1 MNWAKNQSVNKARS
15 TSKYCCVEFLPQT
28 TIRKR
33 SSNPRAGGPQR
44 DLWKNHLT
52 KKIWVWNSISSRPL
66 FSQICWPFD
75 NRRPLEQEKRKI
87 VNNKNENSGR
97 KISQCVA
104 SVFLSAVQWPFRQK
118 ISSAK
123 NWVSNQIKSQDRN
136 FPIWCKEPLFWLE
149 AGLKIS
155 LFWRRKK
162 FVKSLEENKALI
174 LGRQNQSSQAMLLSG
189 LGVVLHEKKSSK
201 HLRST
206 SYRIEN
212 VLAEVGS

>member
-1 MNWAKNQSVNKARS
+1 MCGVLSFFLRCSDLFV
-15 TSKYCCVEFLPQT
+15 SKKFQLAQ
-28 TIRKR
+28 
-33 SSNPRAGGPQR
+33 
-44 DLWKNHLT
+44 
-52 KKIWVWNSISSRPL
+52 
-66 FSQICWPFD
+66 
-75 NRRPLEQEKRKI
+75 
-87 VNNKNENSGR
+87 
-97 KISQCVA
+97 
-104 SVFLSAVQWPFRQK
+104 
-118 ISSAK
+118 
-123 NWVSNQIKSQDRN
+123 NWVSNQIKSQHRN

-155 LFWRRKK
+155 LFFDEEKNSS
-162 FVKSLEENKALI
+162 KSLEENKALI